1 MKTFITILSCSIVL
15 TTKADDQIQIVRH
28 GTNVTERPS
37 AALATNVIN
46 YLQSCSI
53 NSTAYA
59 VKANTWQNLEHSD
72 SFVLLRFAAPRKLT
86 VMLIPGNE
94 FPRYWEETFIDQILV
109 PLPETNLPL
118 HVFAKSGTNVLSF
131 TKMQPFILK
140 QIAFEPALHLS
151 SVDPYS
157 DLASCERPI
166 WWPTNGVWI
175 PPTKK

>member
-1 MKTFITILSCSIVL
+1 MKTFITVLFCSIVL
-15 TTKADDQIQIVRH
+15 TAKADDQIQIVRH
-28 GTNVTERPS
+28 GRNVTERPS

-59 VKANTWQNLEHSD
+59 VKANTWQDFEHSD
-72 SFVLLRFAAPRKLT
+72 SFVLLTFATPKKLK
-86 VMLIPGNE
+86 VMLTAGNKL
-94 FPRYWEETFIDQILV
+94 PRYWEEKSIDQILV

-140 QIAFEPALHLS
+140 MIAFEPALHLS
-151 SVDPYS
+151 SVSPYAS
-157 DLASCERPI
+157 LASIERPT